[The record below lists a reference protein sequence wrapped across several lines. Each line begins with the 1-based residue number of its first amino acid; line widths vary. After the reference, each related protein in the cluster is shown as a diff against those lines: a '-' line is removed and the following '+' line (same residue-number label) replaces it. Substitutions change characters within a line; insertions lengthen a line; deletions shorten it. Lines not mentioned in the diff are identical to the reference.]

1 MKKLENFLRR
11 VLSVVLSISMLLGNM
26 GGALAAGTS
35 NTVDLSTQLADSSSV
50 SANIEFVGINKAGYN
65 TPGIYDDNKDDTPKA
80 YFRVNVSVQG
90 VVSELGIGLNMADV
104 HNNDKN
110 GIAVEQNGSTLNGAN
125 AYISE
130 ASGFKTV
137 FLSGNLTG
145 EYEVIVKM
153 PLHDDTVRKMV
164 SGSGIGYKIA
174 FLRVGGGREEWN
186 NASEKKIVAN
196 TSATLTPSLCTTHG
210 GKHIMWTLHY
220 TNDIM
225 RLGNTSISAVI
236 DQGTI
241 LDYKGHNT
249 SNLSGDDL
257 TAFVNT
263 PVSGDRNVLNARQT
277 VAEDRKSIVFEGL
290 YDDKSAGNVYST
302 DLTIRFYSE
311 LPAGEQPVLNVS
323 VYPELDIASNNTPI
337 TMTASTFMSY
347 DVALEAVRESY
358 GAESAVDI
366 SRFDLYGMLI
376 ENNYQWG
383 DSALLANVDGAP
395 NKKAGSVAYKV
406 AQNVANPSL
415 VISTDG
421 STSQSKMYADGSQL
435 ELDLNGDNTITDDEI
450 FDVSIPNNSTVKLV
464 NHYSPIQKTGEMVF
478 VNNEP
483 CIQWQI
489 VLGGA
494 TRVVGA
500 ELTDTLSSGSKLL
513 VDQNHPFTIK
523 GLQDQVRT
531 CTNSGNLHN
540 DLRVY
545 KNGDSEF
552 AVTLTQDE
560 NFFNNQTTEE
570 ARQIVV
576 TYYSTL
582 PTDADGNPVDPA
594 TVVNTVTAAGRELV
608 SAAPESNA
616 KNYQVVASFYT
627 VEGEQKAEYPL
638 NSAPTVYVA
647 TVNAETKQVTGIVSK
662 LKLQDGKLVGKVF
675 VADGNED
682 PITLLVP
689 ASSSDPDKLKADY
702 DASRKYRIIGNEK
715 LLNADSKFFKLTK
728 TNTSVVESRA
738 SEAVGTATFE
748 LENSKAADI
757 EGLTLRSA
765 QKVYLNP
772 NPGEFTSSDPIFPGG
787 YDYTAGSA
795 LGIAGNFHV
804 VAFDTAEVIAHTN
817 GNVLANTLKGN
828 GHTAEFGTH
837 GLAANEVSYIQHFTN
852 VGSLQVGA
860 QEYQT
865 RQLLVVGKDVEL
877 GIGTNNNIT
886 VDGAT
891 VHYPSNIMV
900 DADGPFIDLGAL
912 ESQVTSYS
920 SSLQHEDCGVSVTKQ
935 GGSSKIQLLDPDS
948 TGYLNITAAELANL
962 GGGSK
967 IDGFKSGHNGAVV
980 INVDCTGVSD
990 IYTPNGDGITIV
1002 VDGDSKTNGEYV
1014 EHNFGR
1020 VIFNFIN
1027 AEGKTIHAAS
1037 TVFGMML
1044 APGATIIAEGGVNGS
1059 MIADNVIIRAESHR
1073 VTFAGGLSP
1082 AQAYFSAWKK
1092 LDDKDAEGSDF
1103 SFYLQQVAYESNQVT
1118 TTAPVTV
1125 EDVNTNEKKAAFN
1138 IVDIQN
1144 NADSYVKFDNIPPF
1158 NQAGTYY
1165 YRIGELEGTNN
1176 TNKQYTYD
1184 TTCYY
1189 VKVTVTASTN
1199 NGDTVLSTGY
1209 EYFSDSRLSQP
1220 IEDIS
1225 TIVFNNYTK
1234 KENITLSGQ
1243 KTWVD
1248 YDYKDEYRPASITV
1262 KVMVGEQVIRTQE
1275 VTADNDWKYT
1285 FADLPGDVSYKIV
1298 EEPVPGYTLTYGD
1311 SAYDLVNTL
1320 ETVNVSGMKR
1330 WFDDYSVTSTARP
1343 TSITLKLLRDG
1354 QYYDEMTVYSNG
1366 SNGWSYAFNNLPKYK
1381 PHTTEP
1387 YSYTVEEVSVPGYST
1402 TYEGTAINNTLITT
1416 EVAGTKTWV
1425 DNNADMRPDSIKVTL
1440 QKTVNGTTTNV
1451 ETKDI
1456 SSDDQN
1462 NWNWKWEKLPTYE
1475 YVDNIPYEVTYSVVE
1490 ERVPY
1495 YETTYSGYNITNTLK
1510 LTSLEG
1516 SKTWAGEHPDLS
1528 IRPESIRVSLLRND
1542 KEIAFRTVTPN
1553 ESGEWKW
1560 SFSNLLAEDAS
1571 GNPYT
1576 YKVKETVVPGY
1587 TPTVSA
1593 DGKNITNTLITTDV
1607 TVKKVWEHENRQP
1620 TAIQVQLKAGD
1631 TNIGEAVTLKDDVW
1645 THTWSGLPAVDA
1657 EGNEIVYTVDEIS
1670 VPDGYVKTVANNNN
1684 SYIITNTFVKD
1695 TQAVI
1700 EATKTL
1706 IGKQLEAEQFSFELK
1721 DSEGNVLKSAKN
1733 DGEGNVTFPALTYKL
1748 ADMADAVNGV
1758 KTYNYTISEVPAN
1771 AEGYIY
1777 DTNSYD
1783 VTVTVTQ
1790 GADKQLTAVVTYKD
1804 GAKPVFTNY
1813 YVNDTQAL
1821 IEATKT
1827 LNGKQLEAEQ
1837 FSFELKDS
1845 KGNVLY
1851 TAKNDGAGNVTF
1863 PYITYKLADM
1873 VDAVNGA
1880 KTFTYSIRE
1889 IPGEAGKGITYDA
1902 TEYTV
1907 TVTVTQ
1913 GDDKQLTA
1921 VVNYPDNVKPTF
1933 ENTYETAPAVVV
1945 IPVKKTLVV
1954 GEGLDTPD
1962 ILDKYEFTITGV
1974 VEGTNEAAPL
1984 PSPATIRNT
1993 TGNSMSFAEFSI
2005 TKPGTYVYTI
2015 TESGTVPGITNDRDA
2030 TNGKKVT
2037 VTVTDNGE
2045 GKLVVT
2051 DLTADENGKYTT
2063 GAVTFTNRYELGKI
2077 TVQIPVVKEM
2087 KLNGFTGP
2095 ASIENQFTF
2104 KLEAITEGAPMPTN
2118 GLVEITGP
2126 AANNAEVCFGEIE
2139 YTKPDTF
2146 QYKVTE
2152 VAGDMP
2158 GVTYDNTDSIV
2169 TVTITEDKVNGRLL
2183 ATVIGEGG
2191 DAAKFENEY
2200 NAEPAVA
2207 QIPVQKN
2214 LVNELNRDELP
2225 DITGEFT
2232 FEISGVFVAEGA
2244 AADTAVPAPNP
2255 ENGTSFTND
2264 DGSEMIFKNIK
2275 FEKAGTYVYTITES
2289 GTVPGITNDPDAITG
2304 KTVTVTVT
2312 DNGEGKLVVTGLTA
2326 DENGKYTTDAVTF
2339 TNTYRAGEAK
2349 LPIPVTK
2356 TLTVAEGQNGPTAS
2370 VEDAFTFTLAAV
2382 DGTPMPAA
2390 GGEVVTISLVNGQIV
2405 DGEKSFGEITY
2416 DMPGTYT
2423 YTITETAN
2431 VPGVS
2436 VSAPITVTVDVTDD
2450 VNNGQLVATM
2460 KVNGQTVTQVPVVN
2474 HYEAQP
2480 DYITIDVTKSYVSE
2494 PADLEKPSISG
2505 KYKFTITGENG
2516 APMPAVS
2523 EVTYELENGMAKDM
2537 SFGAIEF
2544 TKADTYIYTI
2554 SEAVVNEA
2562 VPGVTMD
2569 NTVKTV
2575 TVVVTDDGRGNLT
2588 ATSSE
2593 AVNDVVTVSF
2603 TNTYKVG
2610 EVETDIPVKKIFQV
2624 AEGAVG
2630 PDITGKFA
2638 FTLTPVNGAP
2648 MPAGSVEGENGLYK
2662 TVYNPADG
2670 AVANFGTIVF
2680 TEPGNYVYTVTE
2692 AAVLTDAQKE
2702 QNLTTLPGVTNDAQA
2717 ETGKTVTISVV
2728 DNGNGTM
2735 SLTSSVSGE
2744 NPLSFTNT
2752 YEATPTTAVVDFEK
2766 VLEKQ
2771 FNNLTA
2777 PSIAN
2782 AYEFVLAAGDC
2793 TPADG
2798 YALPTATT
2806 KTIGGATGGSSS
2818 FDAITFTKVGI
2829 YKFTVTERN
2838 TVQGIVNDED
2848 TVRDVTVTVTDNGE
2862 GALVAEVEYENGKA
2876 DIAKF
2881 TNTYKVEPTYA
2892 EVKVKKTVDTGVFDG
2907 FDATTVAGEFTF
2919 TLEAKGHTYLP
2930 ENAVDG
2936 KVTVDTIG
2944 ALVSELTF
2952 GSIAF
2957 DRPGTYEY
2965 TVTESG
2971 DMDGVEND
2979 RNLER
2984 TVTID
2989 VTDNS
2994 NGTLTA
3000 VVKQGEVQN
3009 DVVEYT
3015 NTYSAEPTTIT
3026 IPVVKSLQVPAG
3038 VQAPDI
3044 AGKYNFT
3051 ISSTDTTAPLPMA
3064 DGVVANVLVYDGQ
3077 NAMEYAPITF
3087 VKPGT
3092 YVYTITEGLVGE
3104 PVPGVTT
3111 DGAKTVSVDVK
3122 DNGTGELYID
3132 WDSEYTNIEDGQS
3145 IVFKNTYKVDETEI
3159 ILTVSKTLELNGL
3172 TGPDSID
3179 KLFTFTL
3186 KAVGDAP
3193 QPTDQVLQIENNGTG
3208 SVSFGKIEFT
3218 TPGTYVYEI
3227 TESGTYDYIENDAE
3241 ATKTVTVT
3249 VTDNNNGTLTAT
3261 SDASN
3266 NTVNFTNTYVVDDV
3280 EVSVPVEKVLELNGL
3295 TGPES
3300 IAKAFTFT
3308 LTGENAEGQT
3318 GAVPMPAET
3327 SKKNPDANGGTV
3339 TFGPIIFSTVG
3350 IWNYTITESGEVDGV
3365 TNDDEA
3371 KTFTVK
3377 VTDNKNGTLNAE
3389 VTGLTNGQLTF
3400 VNEYDVG
3407 DTGYQIPVDKT
3418 VAFAEELN
3426 GPEAVEDAFTFTLTR
3441 HADNPTAPL
3450 PEDCT
3455 VTVSSTGGSVS
3466 FGEIP
3471 FTAPGTYK
3479 YEVTESGDVDGVTN
3493 DTDATKLVTIEVT
3506 DKGNGEL
3513 EVIAD
3518 YEGEAESVTFTN
3530 TYEAGP
3536 TEAVVPVLKTLKVR
3550 TGEAAASIKDK
3561 FTFTLTAAE
3570 NCPEGYDLSAAT
3582 PITNPDANGGE
3593 AKFGAIKFSKPGTYT
3608 FVITESRSNP
3618 AQTEADD
3625 GITVD
3630 AEPKTVTIEI
3640 ADNGKGQLVVVA
3652 EESNYQSTQFINYYD
3667 VDETETTVSITKVL
3681 ETNGLTP
3688 DSIAGDFTFT
3698 LAAAEGSRAT
3708 GYALSAPTVVT
3719 NPDDNGGSAQ
3729 FGKITFTEAGTYT
3742 FTVTE
3747 GVAANAEVGGITNDT
3762 EPVKTVTVNV
3772 VDNGYGKLVVTTA
3785 ETDRSVTFTNTY
3797 NITEPASIKFPV
3809 KKVLEVP
3816 ENQDVASIKEKFTF
3830 TMVPVNNA
3838 PMPKDADGNMI
3849 ASEAVKNPDDNG
3861 GTAWFSAIEYT
3872 AAGTYVY
3879 DITESG
3885 SASGVHNDT
3894 ISTKQV
3900 TVTVTDNGNGT
3911 LSAVANSTEATP
3923 VTFTNRYEHG
3933 EVTINVPVEKELE
3946 MAKGLTGPDIK
3957 EKFTFTMVPVDNA
3970 PMPKDADGKELTEAT
3985 VKNPAANGGTGSFPA
4000 IKYTEPGIYE
4010 YTITETGTVDGI
4022 VNDTATRTVTVTV
4035 SDDGEGHMTAN
4046 VTGNDGSGAKFINKY
4061 QVKPIELSIPV
4072 EKVLQGKINGLTL
4085 PTIAGEFTF
4094 TITGKVV
4101 SGKADTAPMPKVSSI
4116 TNEGESMSFT
4126 GMKFTLPGVYE
4137 YTIKETGT
4145 VNGVTNDSDKTVT
4158 ITVTDNKDGTLAH
4171 TIVCGN
4177 TNNAVFTNTYMPKA
4191 TELVIPVEKTLK
4203 IASGVG
4209 PTEDVDDTFT
4219 FTLKALN
4226 GAPMPETVEETT
4238 VSVPLKGGN
4247 GTFGKIVYDKPGTY
4261 AYTIEETGTAAGVE
4275 NAADQTVYVVVT
4287 DNGSGQLAAELM
4299 DSNDAETATVLSKVA
4314 FENTYNA
4321 TPDTLSIEVDK
4332 KLQGAQ
4338 DGLEL
4343 PDIKGKFT
4351 FTITGSENAPMPAV
4365 KSYTYKGS
4373 PMKFGEIEFKTV
4385 GEFTYTITETG
4396 LMPGVSNAA
4405 AKTVTVKVTDDGMG
4419 KLKAVATS
4427 TEGTNLTFINT
4438 YNTKEIDHKIPV
4450 LKTLSVP
4457 AGETGPDIKSKF
4469 TFTLKARNGAPMPT
4483 GAVNGVITATNG
4495 DGGLV
4500 DFGTITY
4507 TKPGTFLYEVTE
4519 SGEVTGV
4526 QNDTATKTVTVTVTD
4541 MSDGT
4546 MTVSCSHDADNPV
4559 TFTNTYDAENA
4570 QATIPVK
4577 KLFEKEFD
4585 NLVLPNVL
4593 NMYTFVLTADTAN
4606 PEGCTMPT
4614 VTSLTNPA
4622 DGEMSF
4628 GPFTFSKEGTYKFT
4642 VTESGSV
4649 TGIQNDADNTRD
4661 VTITVKDDKA
4671 GKLIAVVTTDDD
4683 AVATFKNRYEVEDT
4697 TAELNV
4703 KKTIAVN
4710 SGVGPALSDI
4720 ENAFT
4725 FTLAAKDNA
4734 PLPKDELGNEVTELK
4749 TTAALVS
4756 DLSFGTFTFDKP
4768 GTYKYTVTESGSMDG
4783 VTNDADLERDVEIV
4797 VTDNSNGTMSAVVN
4811 EGDNTIA
4818 YTNTYNAEPTY
4829 FSIPV
4834 EKVLEAGKDNLTLPN
4849 IKEAYTFTLTA
4860 SEGTPMPQK
4869 TEYKN
4874 PTATGGVVT
4883 FGEIK
4888 YTEPGTYTYTI
4899 TETGTVAGVSNDGS
4913 KSVTVVVKD
4922 DGEGNLYIDKDAT
4935 TLKDNTNVIF
4945 TNTYT
4950 TGSAEIT
4957 LSAKKVLT
4965 VGENLKGPD
4974 ITGMFT
4980 FTLAAAEADTPMPT
4994 TDTQLTNPASNG
5006 GTVNFGKIVY
5016 DEVGEY
5022 KYTITESGEYDYI
5035 LNDVNNVRNIT
5046 VTVKDMGNGT
5056 MVAEC
5061 SEEGNTVTFTNTY
5074 KVVNAEIYVPVIK
5087 TLAFDEDKDLT
5098 PNDING
5104 KFDFVLSSED
5114 TGAPM
5119 PAVTTLTYTEDETG
5133 AQVPMS
5139 FGPIKYSHEG
5149 TYEYTITESVT
5160 DGSEKVPGITN
5171 DSPKTFTV
5179 TVTDNKEGELEAV
5192 VTGLTDNEAT
5202 FVNTYDVEPTEAV
5215 IPVQKTIQVPEDLD
5229 GLKEDKTFTFHLSA
5243 VNGGPLPAET
5253 SVEISVKDGTESAEF
5268 GKIKFE
5274 KPGDYQYK
5282 IVETADVDGITNDA
5296 EAATGKLVN
5305 VKVVD
5310 NGNGTL
5316 TATVDKT
5323 GDNTVTF
5330 TNTYGVEPTTVQF
5343 PVKKQ
5348 LEVPAGLDANSI
5360 QGKFTFTL
5368 TAEDG
5373 APLPEKSSFQNPDED
5388 GGTVTFEGFTFDK
5401 PGTYKYTITESVTD
5415 GSEKVPGITNDAV
5428 NPKVVTVTVVDNGNG
5443 TLTATASSTTD
5454 APLTFI
5460 NSYDT
5465 DHCVENIT
5473 ITKVL
5478 EYANYLEPAEIE
5490 DKFTFTLVPVSENA
5504 PMPAAGEEVKTNPA
5518 NGKVTFGD
5526 ITFTAPGTYEYKVTE
5541 AVTEGANVGG
5551 ITNDAEAVT
5560 GKTVTIRVKDDG
5572 NGKLYA
5578 DKDESNLTSVT
5589 FTNKYEAGPT
5599 TAVIPVKKILSII
5612 SGTAPSDITGKFT
5625 FTLTAD
5631 ENNQEGATL
5640 PTVTTV
5646 TNTTAEGGDNAF
5658 DAINF
5663 SKPGTYKFYVAES
5676 VTPGFEEQ
5684 VGGLSVASTIV
5695 PVTIKVA
5702 DNGLGQLVA
5711 TVETYSD
5718 ENPVTFTNEYRVQPT
5733 TVSFPIEKVVDAAV
5747 GLTAPD
5753 ITGRFSFTLTAVDGA
5768 PLPDTISYTNPDSDG
5783 GEVTFGP
5790 ITYQA
5795 PGTYTYK
5802 IAESVTQNMTAD
5814 GFSLAGEETVTVV
5827 VTDNGD
5833 GSMTATASSTDS
5845 NRTTFTNT
5853 YSVTP
5858 ATASFPVKKVLTVP
5872 AGLEGPDS
5880 IKEAFKFTLTAVT
5893 EGAPMPKDAE
5903 GNEVTELWNPEEKGG
5918 TVTFGTFTFTKPGAY
5933 EYNVTETG
5941 TVPGVQN
5948 DIQSVKP
5955 VTITVVDNK
5964 NGTLTATAN
5973 YTEDAPLTFTNTYGV
5988 KPTKASFPVEKLLSV
6003 ATGLNAPDIT
6013 DKFTFKLTAADG
6025 TPMPETTEY
6034 TNPDADGGVVTFG
6047 EIEYTMPDTY
6057 IYTITEEGQVDGI
6070 TNDGTASKTVTV
6082 TVVDQKDGTLKAT
6095 ADSTTDAPLTFT
6107 NTYTV
6112 KPTTAKIPVKK
6123 LVETAEGLKVGDIT
6137 GKFTFTLTAVTAG
6150 APLPSVTELKTP
6162 AADGGLMT
6170 FGNIEFT
6177 APGNYA
6183 YTVTE
6188 TGSFGGVTNDPMDVK
6203 AVTIDVVDNS
6213 NGTMTATV
6221 SCTDENP
6228 LTFKNTYAVEPTTAS
6243 FPVKKELKTNGLT
6256 PNSIEGKFTF
6266 TLTALNGAPEAR
6278 DEQGNT
6284 VTVLTNPDADG
6295 GVVTFG
6301 TFTFDKPGTYSYEVT
6316 ETGTV
6321 PGITNDQTATKP
6333 VTITVVD
6340 NGNGTL
6346 TATASSTAESPL
6358 TFVNEYAAE
6367 KVTVSF
6373 PVVKELSVA
6382 EGLTPDS
6389 IEGKFTFTLAALDG
6403 APLPKDAEGNDVTVL
6418 TNPDADGGEMIFGT
6432 FTYEEPGIYEY
6443 TITESVTDGS
6453 DKVPGITN
6461 DAEATKNVTV
6471 TVTDNGEG
6479 KLVATTTSTDVAPLT
6494 FTNTYTVEPTTA
6506 SFPVVKTLV
6515 HTDDLTPDSIEGK
6528 FTFTL
6533 QAQNN
6538 APVPAEVEK
6547 SNPDADGGKVTFGD
6561 ITYTE
6566 PGTYV
6571 YTITE
6576 SGAADGVTNDPVVAK
6591 NVTVTVVDNGNGTL
6605 TATADST
6612 DDEPLTFE
6620 NTYTVQPT
6628 KTSFP
6633 VKKILTVD
6641 EGLTAPDIT
6650 GKFTFTLT
6658 AVDGAPMPADKVS
6671 VTNPV
6676 SDGGIEYFGEIEYTK
6691 PGTYTY
6697 TITET
6702 GEVDGITN
6710 DAADKTVTVT
6720 VTDNGDGTLTAVADS
6735 TADAPATF
6743 ENTYTVAPTEISFP
6757 VEKVLEAAEG
6767 LAPADIT
6774 GKFTFTLTAA
6784 EGVPMPETTVYTNPD
6799 ANGGKVTFGAIAY
6812 TEPGIYEYTVTE
6824 TGSVPGITN
6833 DAESAKKVT
6842 VTVVDNSN
6850 GTMTATADY
6859 NDENVLT
6866 FVNTYTVAPTT
6877 ASIPVEK
6884 LLTVDEGDTAP
6895 DITGKFS
6902 FELAAVDGA
6911 PLPATIRYTNPLAD
6925 GGKVTFGEITYTEP
6939 GIYSYTI
6946 TETGSVTGIVNDAQ
6960 ATKTVTVTVVDNGD
6974 GTLTATADATAE
6986 APVTFTNSYEVVDI
7000 NVQKVWNDDSNRS
7013 GKRPESIKVQLVADD
7028 ENVGEAVELND
7039 ANSWKTEWK
7048 QLPRYNS
7055 ENVAIVYTV
7064 KEIVDEATL
7073 AEYKVE
7079 VGYVW
7084 DSEGNGTVTV
7094 TNTNEAAVVEITG
7107 TKIWD
7112 DIDDKYLKRPDSV
7125 TIHLFADG
7133 VEIDKMTVTEAEDWT
7148 WTFTGLPKYKEGA
7161 VGQEIVYTI
7170 TEDAVTGYITTVE
7183 DYNVR
7188 NTLNLVEFIK
7198 LDEQTGKRLP
7208 GAKFALY
7215 EGGLETVDQSAPVE
7229 TWVSDKGTKILAGLK
7244 VGQTY
7249 TIIETE
7255 APSGYAMMTPF
7266 VFTVELNDI
7275 PGTYRSFSVGNCH
7288 VYRFRKLD
7296 SSNNGL
7302 VEGAKLAV
7310 MDGDTVI
7317 ESWTTSVD
7325 NNGWYEIADVR
7336 LSAGV
7341 TYTLVEQE
7349 APFGYEV
7356 AEPISFTIN
7365 ENDGMLVVNGVV
7377 TGSADVVM
7385 YDAPV
7390 PEVTPTPEPTS
7401 MAFSVTKRWEDKNNV
7416 LGKRPNS
7423 ITVHLY
7429 RKLATDEAYPTI
7441 PYMTVNIM
7449 GNEKNQWR
7457 FVFRGVP
7464 LRNSDGVRYSYMIRE
7479 EEVPGYVT
7487 TYLNGGRTIVNSIPE
7502 EDYPPTPTPTLPYIT
7517 PTPTVQPRIPQGV
7530 RFENGEWYYIDEYGI
7545 PLGGV
7550 PLTGDNTNFILWG
7563 MAIGLPLLVAVLAA
7577 VEIRRRKKLLVAA
7590 EQDEE
7595 ADEAD
7600 E

>member
-1 MKKLENFLRR
+1 MKYTE
-11 VLSVVLSISMLLGNM
+11 
-26 GGALAAGTS
+26 
-35 NTVDLSTQLADSSSV
+35 
-50 SANIEFVGINKAGYN
+50 
-65 TPGIYDDNKDDTPKA
+65 
-80 YFRVNVSVQG
+80 
-90 VVSELGIGLNMADV
+90 
-104 HNNDKN
+104 
-110 GIAVEQNGSTLNGAN
+110 
-125 AYISE
+125 
-130 ASGFKTV
+130 
-137 FLSGNLTG
+137 G
-145 EYEVIVKM
+145 E
-153 PLHDDTVRKMV
+153 T
-164 SGSGIGYKIA
+164 
-174 FLRVGGGREEWN
+174 
-186 NASEKKIVAN
+186 
-196 TSATLTPSLCTTHG
+196 TSA
-210 GKHIMWTLHY
+210 
-220 TNDIM
+220 
-225 RLGNTSISAVI
+225 
-236 DQGTI
+236 
-241 LDYKGHNT
+241 
-249 SNLSGDDL
+249 
-257 TAFVNT
+257 
-263 PVSGDRNVLNARQT
+263 
-277 VAEDRKSIVFEGL
+277 
-290 YDDKSAGNVYST
+290 
-302 DLTIRFYSE
+302 
-311 LPAGEQPVLNVS
+311 
-323 VYPELDIASNNTPI
+323 
-337 TMTASTFMSY
+337 
-347 DVALEAVRESY
+347 
-358 GAESAVDI
+358 
-366 SRFDLYGMLI
+366 
-376 ENNYQWG
+376 
-383 DSALLANVDGAP
+383 
-395 NKKAGSVAYKV
+395 KV
-406 AQNVANPSL
+406 P
-415 VISTDG
+415 
-421 STSQSKMYADGSQL
+421 
-435 ELDLNGDNTITDDEI
+435 
-450 FDVSIPNNSTVKLV
+450 
-464 NHYSPIQKTGEMVF
+464 
-478 VNNEP
+478 
-483 CIQWQI
+483 
-489 VLGGA
+489 
-494 TRVVGA
+494 
-500 ELTDTLSSGSKLL
+500 
-513 VDQNHPFTIK
+513 
-523 GLQDQVRT
+523 
-531 CTNSGNLHN
+531 
-540 DLRVY
+540 
-545 KNGDSEF
+545 
-552 AVTLTQDE
+552 
-560 NFFNNQTTEE
+560 
-570 ARQIVV
+570 
-576 TYYSTL
+576 
-582 PTDADGNPVDPA
+582 
-594 TVVNTVTAAGRELV
+594 
-608 SAAPESNA
+608 
-616 KNYQVVASFYT
+616 
-627 VEGEQKAEYPL
+627 
-638 NSAPTVYVA
+638 
-647 TVNAETKQVTGIVSK
+647 
-662 LKLQDGKLVGKVF
+662 
-675 VADGNED
+675 
-682 PITLLVP
+682 
-689 ASSSDPDKLKADY
+689 
-702 DASRKYRIIGNEK
+702 
-715 LLNADSKFFKLTK
+715 
-728 TNTSVVESRA
+728 
-738 SEAVGTATFE
+738 
-748 LENSKAADI
+748 
-757 EGLTLRSA
+757 
-765 QKVYLNP
+765 
-772 NPGEFTSSDPIFPGG
+772 
-787 YDYTAGSA
+787 
-795 LGIAGNFHV
+795 
-804 VAFDTAEVIAHTN
+804 
-817 GNVLANTLKGN
+817 
-828 GHTAEFGTH
+828 
-837 GLAANEVSYIQHFTN
+837 
-852 VGSLQVGA
+852 
-860 QEYQT
+860 
-865 RQLLVVGKDVEL
+865 
-877 GIGTNNNIT
+877 
-886 VDGAT
+886 
-891 VHYPSNIMV
+891 
-900 DADGPFIDLGAL
+900 
-912 ESQVTSYS
+912 
-920 SSLQHEDCGVSVTKQ
+920 
-935 GGSSKIQLLDPDS
+935 
-948 TGYLNITAAELANL
+948 
-962 GGGSK
+962 
-967 IDGFKSGHNGAVV
+967 
-980 INVDCTGVSD
+980 
-990 IYTPNGDGITIV
+990 
-1002 VDGDSKTNGEYV
+1002 
-1014 EHNFGR
+1014 
-1020 VIFNFIN
+1020 
-1027 AEGKTIHAAS
+1027 
-1037 TVFGMML
+1037 
-1044 APGATIIAEGGVNGS
+1044 
-1059 MIADNVIIRAESHR
+1059 
-1073 VTFAGGLSP
+1073 
-1082 AQAYFSAWKK
+1082 
-1092 LDDKDAEGSDF
+1092 
-1103 SFYLQQVAYESNQVT
+1103 
-1118 TTAPVTV
+1118 
-1125 EDVNTNEKKAAFN
+1125 
-1138 IVDIQN
+1138 
-1144 NADSYVKFDNIPPF
+1144 
-1158 NQAGTYY
+1158 
-1165 YRIGELEGTNN
+1165 
-1176 TNKQYTYD
+1176 
-1184 TTCYY
+1184 
-1189 VKVTVTASTN
+1189 
-1199 NGDTVLSTGY
+1199 
-1209 EYFSDSRLSQP
+1209 
-1220 IEDIS
+1220 
-1225 TIVFNNYTK
+1225 
-1234 KENITLSGQ
+1234 
-1243 KTWVD
+1243 
-1248 YDYKDEYRPASITV
+1248 
-1262 KVMVGEQVIRTQE
+1262 
-1275 VTADNDWKYT
+1275 
-1285 FADLPGDVSYKIV
+1285 
-1298 EEPVPGYTLTYGD
+1298 
-1311 SAYDLVNTL
+1311 
-1320 ETVNVSGMKR
+1320 
-1330 WFDDYSVTSTARP
+1330 
-1343 TSITLKLLRDG
+1343 
-1354 QYYDEMTVYSNG
+1354 
-1366 SNGWSYAFNNLPKYK
+1366 
-1381 PHTTEP
+1381 
-1387 YSYTVEEVSVPGYST
+1387 
-1402 TYEGTAINNTLITT
+1402 
-1416 EVAGTKTWV
+1416 
-1425 DNNADMRPDSIKVTL
+1425 
-1440 QKTVNGTTTNV
+1440 
-1451 ETKDI
+1451 
-1456 SSDDQN
+1456 
-1462 NWNWKWEKLPTYE
+1462 
-1475 YVDNIPYEVTYSVVE
+1475 
-1490 ERVPY
+1490 
-1495 YETTYSGYNITNTLK
+1495 
-1510 LTSLEG
+1510 
-1516 SKTWAGEHPDLS
+1516 
-1528 IRPESIRVSLLRND
+1528 
-1542 KEIAFRTVTPN
+1542 
-1553 ESGEWKW
+1553 
-1560 SFSNLLAEDAS
+1560 
-1571 GNPYT
+1571 
-1576 YKVKETVVPGY
+1576 
-1587 TPTVSA
+1587 
-1593 DGKNITNTLITTDV
+1593 
-1607 TVKKVWEHENRQP
+1607 
-1620 TAIQVQLKAGD
+1620 
-1631 TNIGEAVTLKDDVW
+1631 
-1645 THTWSGLPAVDA
+1645 
-1657 EGNEIVYTVDEIS
+1657 
-1670 VPDGYVKTVANNNN
+1670 
-1684 SYIITNTFVKD
+1684 
-1695 TQAVI
+1695 
-1700 EATKTL
+1700 
-1706 IGKQLEAEQFSFELK
+1706 
-1721 DSEGNVLKSAKN
+1721 
-1733 DGEGNVTFPALTYKL
+1733 
-1748 ADMADAVNGV
+1748 
-1758 KTYNYTISEVPAN
+1758 
-1771 AEGYIY
+1771 
-1777 DTNSYD
+1777 
-1783 VTVTVTQ
+1783 
-1790 GADKQLTAVVTYKD
+1790 
-1804 GAKPVFTNY
+1804 
-1813 YVNDTQAL
+1813 
-1821 IEATKT
+1821 
-1827 LNGKQLEAEQ
+1827 
-1837 FSFELKDS
+1837 
-1845 KGNVLY
+1845 
-1851 TAKNDGAGNVTF
+1851 
-1863 PYITYKLADM
+1863 
-1873 VDAVNGA
+1873 
-1880 KTFTYSIRE
+1880 
-1889 IPGEAGKGITYDA
+1889 
-1902 TEYTV
+1902 
-1907 TVTVTQ
+1907 
-1913 GDDKQLTA
+1913 
-1921 VVNYPDNVKPTF
+1921 
-1933 ENTYETAPAVVV
+1933 
-1945 IPVKKTLVV
+1945 
-1954 GEGLDTPD
+1954 
-1962 ILDKYEFTITGV
+1962 
-1974 VEGTNEAAPL
+1974 
-1984 PSPATIRNT
+1984 
-1993 TGNSMSFAEFSI
+1993 
-2005 TKPGTYVYTI
+2005 
-2015 TESGTVPGITNDRDA
+2015 
-2030 TNGKKVT
+2030 
-2037 VTVTDNGE
+2037 
-2045 GKLVVT
+2045 
-2051 DLTADENGKYTT
+2051 
-2063 GAVTFTNRYELGKI
+2063 
-2077 TVQIPVVKEM
+2077 
-2087 KLNGFTGP
+2087 
-2095 ASIENQFTF
+2095 
-2104 KLEAITEGAPMPTN
+2104 
-2118 GLVEITGP
+2118 
-2126 AANNAEVCFGEIE
+2126 
-2139 YTKPDTF
+2139 
-2146 QYKVTE
+2146 
-2152 VAGDMP
+2152 
-2158 GVTYDNTDSIV
+2158 
-2169 TVTITEDKVNGRLL
+2169 
-2183 ATVIGEGG
+2183 
-2191 DAAKFENEY
+2191 
-2200 NAEPAVA
+2200 
-2207 QIPVQKN
+2207 
-2214 LVNELNRDELP
+2214 
-2225 DITGEFT
+2225 
-2232 FEISGVFVAEGA
+2232 
-2244 AADTAVPAPNP
+2244 
-2255 ENGTSFTND
+2255 
-2264 DGSEMIFKNIK
+2264 
-2275 FEKAGTYVYTITES
+2275 
-2289 GTVPGITNDPDAITG
+2289 
-2304 KTVTVTVT
+2304 
-2312 DNGEGKLVVTGLTA
+2312 
-2326 DENGKYTTDAVTF
+2326 
-2339 TNTYRAGEAK
+2339 
-2349 LPIPVTK
+2349 
-2356 TLTVAEGQNGPTAS
+2356 
-2370 VEDAFTFTLAAV
+2370 
-2382 DGTPMPAA
+2382 
-2390 GGEVVTISLVNGQIV
+2390 
-2405 DGEKSFGEITY
+2405 
-2416 DMPGTYT
+2416 
-2423 YTITETAN
+2423 
-2431 VPGVS
+2431 
-2436 VSAPITVTVDVTDD
+2436 
-2450 VNNGQLVATM
+2450 
-2460 KVNGQTVTQVPVVN
+2460 
-2474 HYEAQP
+2474 
-2480 DYITIDVTKSYVSE
+2480 
-2494 PADLEKPSISG
+2494 
-2505 KYKFTITGENG
+2505 
-2516 APMPAVS
+2516 
-2523 EVTYELENGMAKDM
+2523 
-2537 SFGAIEF
+2537 
-2544 TKADTYIYTI
+2544 
-2554 SEAVVNEA
+2554 
-2562 VPGVTMD
+2562 
-2569 NTVKTV
+2569 
-2575 TVVVTDDGRGNLT
+2575 
-2588 ATSSE
+2588 
-2593 AVNDVVTVSF
+2593 F
-2603 TNTYKVG
+2603 TNTYK
-2610 EVETDIPVKKIFQV
+2610 
-2624 AEGAVG
+2624 
-2630 PDITGKFA
+2630 
-2638 FTLTPVNGAP
+2638 
-2648 MPAGSVEGENGLYK
+2648 
-2662 TVYNPADG
+2662 
-2670 AVANFGTIVF
+2670 
-2680 TEPGNYVYTVTE
+2680 
-2692 AAVLTDAQKE
+2692 
-2702 QNLTTLPGVTNDAQA
+2702 
-2717 ETGKTVTISVV
+2717 
-2728 DNGNGTM
+2728 
-2735 SLTSSVSGE
+2735 
-2744 NPLSFTNT
+2744 
-2752 YEATPTTAVVDFEK
+2752 
-2766 VLEKQ
+2766 
-2771 FNNLTA
+2771 
-2777 PSIAN
+2777 
-2782 AYEFVLAAGDC
+2782 
-2793 TPADG
+2793 
-2798 YALPTATT
+2798 
-2806 KTIGGATGGSSS
+2806 
-2818 FDAITFTKVGI
+2818 
-2829 YKFTVTERN
+2829 
-2838 TVQGIVNDED
+2838 
-2848 TVRDVTVTVTDNGE
+2848 
-2862 GALVAEVEYENGKA
+2862 
-2876 DIAKF
+2876 
-2881 TNTYKVEPTYA
+2881 
-2892 EVKVKKTVDTGVFDG
+2892 
-2907 FDATTVAGEFTF
+2907 
-2919 TLEAKGHTYLP
+2919 
-2930 ENAVDG
+2930 
-2936 KVTVDTIG
+2936 
-2944 ALVSELTF
+2944 
-2952 GSIAF
+2952 
-2957 DRPGTYEY
+2957 
-2965 TVTESG
+2965 
-2971 DMDGVEND
+2971 
-2979 RNLER
+2979 
-2984 TVTID
+2984 
-2989 VTDNS
+2989 
-2994 NGTLTA
+2994 
-3000 VVKQGEVQN
+3000 
-3009 DVVEYT
+3009 
-3015 NTYSAEPTTIT
+3015 
-3026 IPVVKSLQVPAG
+3026 
-3038 VQAPDI
+3038 
-3044 AGKYNFT
+3044 
-3051 ISSTDTTAPLPMA
+3051 
-3064 DGVVANVLVYDGQ
+3064 
-3077 NAMEYAPITF
+3077 
-3087 VKPGT
+3087 
-3092 YVYTITEGLVGE
+3092 
-3104 PVPGVTT
+3104 
-3111 DGAKTVSVDVK
+3111 
-3122 DNGTGELYID
+3122 
-3132 WDSEYTNIEDGQS
+3132 
-3145 IVFKNTYKVDETEI
+3145 
-3159 ILTVSKTLELNGL
+3159 
-3172 TGPDSID
+3172 
-3179 KLFTFTL
+3179 
-3186 KAVGDAP
+3186 
-3193 QPTDQVLQIENNGTG
+3193 
-3208 SVSFGKIEFT
+3208 
-3218 TPGTYVYEI
+3218 
-3227 TESGTYDYIENDAE
+3227 
-3241 ATKTVTVT
+3241 
-3249 VTDNNNGTLTAT
+3249 
-3261 SDASN
+3261 
-3266 NTVNFTNTYVVDDV
+3266 
-3280 EVSVPVEKVLELNGL
+3280 
-3295 TGPES
+3295 
-3300 IAKAFTFT
+3300 
-3308 LTGENAEGQT
+3308 
-3318 GAVPMPAET
+3318 
-3327 SKKNPDANGGTV
+3327 
-3339 TFGPIIFSTVG
+3339 
-3350 IWNYTITESGEVDGV
+3350 
-3365 TNDDEA
+3365 
-3371 KTFTVK
+3371 
-3377 VTDNKNGTLNAE
+3377 
-3389 VTGLTNGQLTF
+3389 
-3400 VNEYDVG
+3400 
-3407 DTGYQIPVDKT
+3407 
-3418 VAFAEELN
+3418 
-3426 GPEAVEDAFTFTLTR
+3426 
-3441 HADNPTAPL
+3441 
-3450 PEDCT
+3450 
-3455 VTVSSTGGSVS
+3455 
-3466 FGEIP
+3466 
-3471 FTAPGTYK
+3471 
-3479 YEVTESGDVDGVTN
+3479 
-3493 DTDATKLVTIEVT
+3493 LVT
-3506 DKGNGEL
+3506 
-3513 EVIAD
+3513 
-3518 YEGEAESVTFTN
+3518 
-3530 TYEAGP
+3530 
-3536 TEAVVPVLKTLKVR
+3536 
-3550 TGEAAASIKDK
+3550 
-3561 FTFTLTAAE
+3561 
-3570 NCPEGYDLSAAT
+3570 
-3582 PITNPDANGGE
+3582 
-3593 AKFGAIKFSKPGTYT
+3593 
-3608 FVITESRSNP
+3608 
-3618 AQTEADD
+3618 
-3625 GITVD
+3625 
-3630 AEPKTVTIEI
+3630 
-3640 ADNGKGQLVVVA
+3640 
-3652 EESNYQSTQFINYYD
+3652 
-3667 VDETETTVSITKVL
+3667 
-3681 ETNGLTP
+3681 
-3688 DSIAGDFTFT
+3688 
-3698 LAAAEGSRAT
+3698 
-3708 GYALSAPTVVT
+3708 
-3719 NPDDNGGSAQ
+3719 
-3729 FGKITFTEAGTYT
+3729 
-3742 FTVTE
+3742 
-3747 GVAANAEVGGITNDT
+3747 
-3762 EPVKTVTVNV
+3762 
-3772 VDNGYGKLVVTTA
+3772 
-3785 ETDRSVTFTNTY
+3785 
-3797 NITEPASIKFPV
+3797 PASINFPV

-3849 ASEAVKNPDDNG
+3849 ASEAVKNPDANG
-3861 GTAWFSAIEYT
+3861 GTAWFSTIEYT
-3872 AAGTYVY
+3872 AVGTYVY

-3885 SASGVHNDT
+3885 GASGVHNDT
-3894 ISTKQV
+3894 VSTRQV
-3900 TVTVTDNGNGT
+3900 TVTVTDKGDGT
-3911 LSAVANSTEATP
+3911 LSAVATSTEATP

-3933 EVTINVPVEKELE
+3933 EVTVNVPVVKMLE

-3957 EKFTFTMVPVDNA
+3957 EKFTFTMVPVNNA
-3970 PMPKDADGKELTEAT
+3970 PMPKDADGNELTEAT

-4046 VTGNDGSGAKFINKY
+4046 VTGNGGSGAKFINTY
-4061 QVKPIELSIPV
+4061 QIKPIELSIPV

-4085 PTIAGEFTF
+4085 PTITGKFTF
-4094 TITGKVV
+4094 TITGEVV
-4101 SGKADTAPMPKVSSI
+4101 EGTATEAPMPEVSSI

-4158 ITVTDNKDGTLAH
+4158 ITVTDNKNGTLAH

-4177 TNNAVFTNTYMPKA
+4177 TNKAVFTNTYMPKA

-4209 PTEDVDDTFT
+4209 PTKDVADTFT
-4219 FTLKALN
+4219 FTLTAED
-4226 GAPMPETVEETT
+4226 GIPMPATAEETT
-4238 VSVPLKGGN
+4238 VSVSLKGGN
-4247 GTFGKIVYDKPGTY
+4247 GSFGKIVYDEPGTY
-4261 AYTIEETGTAAGVE
+4261 AYTIEETGSADGVT
-4275 NAADQTVYVVVT
+4275 NAADKTVYVVVT
-4287 DNGSGQLAAELM
+4287 DNGSGQLSAKLM
-4299 DSNDAETATVLSKVA
+4299 DSNNAETATELNKVA
-4314 FENTYNA
+4314 FENTYKA
-4321 TPDTLSIEVDK
+4321 TPDKLSIVVDK
-4332 KLQGAQ
+4332 ELKGAQ

-4343 PDIKGKFT
+4343 PDIKGMFT
-4351 FTITGSENAPMPAV
+4351 FTITGSENAPMPEV
-4365 KSYTYKGS
+4365 KSYPYMGS
-4373 PMKFGEIEFKTV
+4373 PMTFGEIEFKTV

-4405 AKTVTVKVTDDGMG
+4405 AKTVTVKVTDDGKG
-4419 KLKAVATS
+4419 NLEAVATS

-4457 AGETGPDIKSKF
+4457 AGETGPDIKGKF
-4469 TFTLKARNGAPMPT
+4469 TFTLKALDGAPMPT
-4483 GAVNGVITATNG
+4483 GTVNGVITAING

-4507 TKPGTFLYEVTE
+4507 TKPGVFKYEVTE

-4526 QNDTATKTVTVTVTD
+4526 QNDTSTKTVTVTVTD

-4546 MTVSCSHDADNPV
+4546 MTVSCSHGATNPV
-4559 TFTNTYDAENA
+4559 TFTNKYDAENA

-4577 KLFEKEFD
+4577 KLFEKEFG
-4585 NLVLPNVL
+4585 NLVLPNVI
-4593 NMYTFVLTADTAN
+4593 NKYSFVLTADTAN
-4606 PEGCTMPT
+4606 PEGCTMPA
-4614 VTSLTNPA
+4614 VTILTNPDA
-4622 DGEMSF
+4622 DGSEMSF
-4628 GPFTFSKEGTYKFT
+4628 GTLYFSKEGTYNFT
-4642 VTESGSV
+4642 ITEIGDV
-4649 TGIQNDADNTRD
+4649 TGIQNDADNTRG
-4661 VTITVKDDKA
+4661 VTITVTDDKA
-4671 GKLIAVVTTDDD
+4671 GKLIAVVTTDDG
-4683 AVATFKNRYEVEDT
+4683 AVATFKNRYEVKDT
-4697 TAELNV
+4697 TAELKV
-4703 KKTIAVN
+4703 KKTIDVN

-4734 PLPKDELGNEVTELK
+4734 PLPKDEFGNEVTELK

-4768 GTYKYTVTESGSMDG
+4768 GTYEYTVTESGSMSG
-4783 VTNDADLERDVEIV
+4783 VTNDADLERDVKIV

-4818 YTNTYNAEPTY
+4818 YTNTYNANPTF

-4834 EKVLEAGKDNLTLPN
+4834 EKKLVAGKDNLTLPD
-4849 IKEAYTFTLTA
+4849 ITEAYTFTLTA

-4899 TETGTVAGVSNDGS
+4899 TETGTVAGISNDGS

-4922 DGEGNLYIDKDAT
+4922 DGKGNLCIDKDAT
-4935 TLKDNTNVIF
+4935 TLKDNTNVTF

-4965 VGENLKGPD
+4965 VGANLKGPD
-4974 ITGMFT
+4974 ITGKFT
-4980 FTLAAAEADTPMPT
+4980 FTLAAAKADTPMPT
-4994 TDTQLTNPASNG
+4994 TDTQLTNPASDG

-5022 KYTITESGEYDYI
+5022 EYTITESGEYDYI

-5074 KVVNAEIYVPVIK
+5074 VVKDATINVPVIK
-5087 TLAFDEDKDLT
+5087 TLAFDEGLT

-5119 PAVTTLTYTEDETG
+5119 PAVTTLTYTEDDVTG
-5133 AQVPMS
+5133 EQVDMV

-5171 DSPKTFTV
+5171 DSAKTFTV
-5179 TVTDNKEGELEAV
+5179 TVTDNKEGKLEAV
-5192 VTGLTDNEAT
+5192 ISGLTDNKAT

-5215 IPVQKTIQVPEDLD
+5215 IPVQKTIQVPEGLD

-5348 LEVPAGLDANSI
+5348 LRVPAGLDANSI

-5388 GGTVTFEGFTFDK
+5388 GGTVTFKGFTFDK
-5401 PGTYKYTITESVTD
+5401 PGTYEYTITESVTD
-5415 GSEKVPGITNDAV
+5415 GSEKVPGITNDREASK
-5428 NPKVVTVTVVDNGNG
+5428 PVTVTVVDNGNG

-5490 DKFTFTLVPVSENA
+5490 GKFTFTLVPVSENA

-5518 NGKVTFGD
+5518 SGKVTFGD

-5612 SGTAPSDITGKFT
+5612 SGEAADTIEGKFT

-5631 ENNQEGATL
+5631 ETNPDGATL
-5640 PTVTTV
+5640 PETTTI
-5646 TNTTAEGGDNAF
+5646 TNPDATGGENKF
-5658 DAINF
+5658 DAITF
-5663 SKPGTYKFYVAES
+5663 TKPGTFKFSVDES
-5676 VTPGFEEQ
+5676 VTPGFEDQ
-5684 VGGLSVASTIV
+5684 VGGISVDSTIV

-5733 TVSFPIEKVVDAAV
+5733 KVSFPIEKKVAAAE

-5768 PLPDTISYTNPDSDG
+5768 PLPDTVTYKNPDATG
-5783 GEVTFGP
+5783 GVVTFGP

-5795 PGTYTYK
+5795 PGIYTYK

-5814 GFSLAGEETVTVV
+5814 GFSLAGEETVIVE

-5833 GSMTATASSTDS
+5833 GSMTATASSTDN
-5845 NRTTFTNT
+5845 NRTTFTNN

-5918 TVTFGTFTFTKPGAY
+5918 TVTFGTFTFTKPGTY
-5933 EYNVTETG
+5933 EYKVTETG

-5988 KPTKASFPVEKLLSV
+5988 KSTKASFPVKKFLSV

-6013 DKFTFKLTAADG
+6013 GQFTFKLTAADG

-6095 ADSTTDAPLTFT
+6095 ANSTTDAPLTFT

-6123 LVETAEGLKVGDIT
+6123 MVETEEGLKVGDIT
-6137 GKFTFTLTAVTAG
+6137 GKFTFELKAVTVG

-6170 FGNIEFT
+6170 FGNIEFN

-6188 TGSFGGVTNDPMDVK
+6188 TGSFGGVTNDPMAVK
-6203 AVTIDVVDNS
+6203 DVTIDVVDNR

-6266 TLTALNGAPEAR
+6266 TLTALDGAPEAR

-6301 TFTFDKPGTYSYEVT
+6301 TFTFDKPGTYKYEVT
-6316 ETGTV
+6316 ETGIV

-6346 TATASSTAESPL
+6346 TATATSTADDPL

-6389 IEGKFTFTLAALDG
+6389 IEGKFTFTLAAIDG

-6528 FTFTL
+6528 FTFKL
-6533 QAQNN
+6533 EAQNN

-6576 SGAADGVTNDPVVAK
+6576 SGAADGVTNDPIVAK

-6757 VEKVLEAAEG
+6757 VEKILEAAEG

-6939 GIYSYTI
+6939 GTYEYTV

-6974 GTLTATADATAE
+6974 GTLTATATATDE

-7000 NVQKVWNDDSNRS
+7000 NVQKVWNDDNNRS
-7013 GKRPESIKVQLVADD
+7013 GKRPASIKVQLVADD

-7055 ENVAIVYTV
+7055 ENAAIVYTV

-7487 TYLNGGRTIVNSIPE
+7487 TYLNGGRTIVNTIPE